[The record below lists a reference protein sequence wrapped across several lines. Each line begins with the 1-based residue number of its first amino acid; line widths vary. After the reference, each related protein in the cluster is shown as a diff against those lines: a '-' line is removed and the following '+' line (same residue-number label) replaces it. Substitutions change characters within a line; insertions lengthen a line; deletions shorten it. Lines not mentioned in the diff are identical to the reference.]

1 MFDEVYIDTT
11 MLPETEEV
19 QKILSQANFQTKS
32 LDNDL
37 SEIFI
42 NPDGSLTRMMYHYE
56 EQPES
61 EIDKASEESYFSKPS
76 FVGGIRRVDDGIE
89 ILNYTGVI
97 QFYAF
102 AYDIWY
108 EYEATFVDGK
118 LQKIVKV

>member
-1 MFDEVYIDTT
+1 MGMFDEVYIDTT

-56 EQPES
+56 ERDES
-61 EIDKASEESYFSKPS
+61 PTSFSS
-76 FVGGIRRVDDGIE
+76 IRRVDDGE
-89 ILNYTGVI
+89 EMLNLTGVI

-108 EYEATFVDGK
+108 EYEATFVEGK